1 MLVEM
6 GIQDDMPSDGEI
18 EKQVKSLFYHKFWS
32 VFASPFAGIP
42 YKIDNTPMSLTSN
55 LYYKLIEKYKAEG
68 LSNQDARDTA
78 GQEMLTILG
87 PNFMVDR
94 VTFTG
99 SSKNLNIPATSEA
112 YGRVF
117 EDNDDLVGR
126 LANIEPG
133 EIGLVGLLTAD
144 LDYDP
149 AKQSNNILTLL
160 ANPRLTLPGTSKN
173 LNELKMTPQEIETE
187 RLKQRTWNQYMDVKE
202 ALEAKITD
210 GRTLR
215 SYPELKAVLDNL
227 AVTVFKDKSQEW
239 YDQYQLAQ
247 SGDTSYKY
255 ARALEEITNDKNF
268 MGKNG
273 NSQFWQDTKTF
284 INSRKMFTDVYQQ
297 LPDYD
302 PRKAQ
307 LRDAYNSWVQLN
319 AGQWDSNLKTI
330 LTRYFDNDSLKA
342 VN

>member
-1 MLVEM
+1 MLVET
-6 GIQDDMPSDGEI
+6 GVQKKMPSDAEI
-18 EKQVKSLFYHKFWS
+18 EKQVRGLFRAKFFS
-32 VFASPFAGIP
+32 VFASPYAGIP

-55 LYYKLIEKYKAEG
+55 LYYKLQEKYVAQG
-68 LSNQDARDTA
+68 MASQDARDAA
-78 GQEMLTILG
+78 GEEMLSLLG
-87 PNFMVDR
+87 PNFMLDR

-99 SSKNLNIPATSEA
+99 SSKNLNMPATSEA
-112 YGRVF
+112 YARVF
-117 EDNDDLVGR
+117 DDNRDLLKR
-126 LANIEPG
+126 LVNIEPG

-160 ANPRLTLPGTSKN
+160 ANPSATLPGTSKN

-187 RLKQRTWNQYMDVKE
+187 RIKQRTWNTYMATKQ

-227 AVTVFKDKSQEW
+227 AATTFREQSQAW

-255 ARALEEITNDKNF
+255 ARALTEITSDPKF
-268 MGKNG
+268 MEKNG
-273 NSQFWQDTKTF
+273 KKQFWLDAQEFLTAR
-284 INSRKMFTDVYQQ
+284 SMFSAAYQM

-302 PRKAQ
+302 PRKAM
-307 LRDAYNSWVQLN
+307 LREAYNMWTEQNV
-319 AGQWDSNLKTI
+319 GQWDGNLKTI
-330 LTRYFDNDSLKA
+330 ITRYFDNDSLKA
-342 VN
+342 AN